1 MNADLQ
7 QRIKEMIVDRLFLN
21 VAPEAIDPAASL
33 VDTYGVDSVSLLELV
48 VGIEETFGIPM
59 ADETFE
65 LANFET
71 VNAITDFVAA
81 RLPR

>member
-21 VAPEAIDPAASL
+21 VAPEDIDPAASL

-59 ADETFE
+59 ADETFDMQH
-65 LANFET
+65 FEN
-71 VNAITDFVAA
+71 VNAIAAFVEE
-81 RLPR
+81 RQG